1 MTNLSIRPA
10 RPDELGTVETLLRG
24 ASSWLASRGIDQWQY
39 PPHRDR
45 IMAALEQGVCFL
57 AFEDEE
63 PIATI
68 QVDEFADP
76 EFWTP
81 DDDPNDALYVHR
93 MAISR
98 EAAGGGIGGR
108 LLDWAADRAAW
119 QGKGWL
125 RLDAWKDNE
134 GLHRYYKG
142 AGFTLLRIVNLPHRR
157 SGALFQRVSRRVPH
171 ADKVTD

>member
-1 MTNLSIRPA
+1 MTDLLIRPG
-10 RPDELGTVETLLRG
+10 RPDELDTVETLLRG

-57 AFEDEE
+57 AFENGE

-68 QVDEFADP
+68 QVDDFADP
-76 EFWTP
+76 EFWTL
-81 DDDPNDALYVHR
+81 DDDPGDALYVHR

-98 EAAGGGIGGR
+98 EAAGSGVGVR
-108 LLDWAADRAAW
+108 LLNWAADRAAS

-142 AGFTLLRIVNLPHRR
+142 AGFTLLRVVNLPHRR
-157 SGALFQRVSRRVPH
+157 SGALFQCPSGRAPDINH
-171 ADKVTD
+171 